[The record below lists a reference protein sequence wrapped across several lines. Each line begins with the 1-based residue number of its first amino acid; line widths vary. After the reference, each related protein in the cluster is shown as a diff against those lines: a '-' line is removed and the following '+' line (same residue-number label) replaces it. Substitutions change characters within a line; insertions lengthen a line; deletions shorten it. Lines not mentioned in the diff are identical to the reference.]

1 MIEAGAM
8 KSLHR
13 GCRFKRSTSEQ
24 IEHQMVSAEWITN
37 SNFSEADFW
46 ELGRFHLS
54 DKRVIRPYGQLRL
67 GHQPRA
73 ACCATAA
80 CCGQAWLRTQTR
92 TMPFLYGC
100 PCDAPTACAS
110 KAFMNSTEAEI
121 RTKLDMLGRN
131 VTVPKNNGLSRKPPV
146 RAEGVGKMA
155 P

>member
-73 ACCATAA
+73 ACCASAA
-80 CCGQAWLRTQTR
+80 CCGEAWLRIQTR

-100 PCDAPTACAS
+100 PCAVATGCAS
-110 KAFMNSTEAEI
+110 KAFMNSCEPETQPHPSDSS
-121 RTKLDMLGRN
+121 RT
-131 VTVPKNNGLSRKPPV
+131 VPAPKNNGLSSRPPV
-146 RAEGVGKMA
+146 RA
-155 P
+155 